1 MLGSRVPAVFWAG
14 ICVLGVSACASQLPV
29 PSPTDAQ
36 RASHLWP
43 GTSQQDL
50 ADGRE
55 LFVNRCSSC
64 HTLPMPQQFRQAE
77 WPRFVDEMAQ
87 VANLDQPEREKVTR
101 YLVVMSPP

>member
-1 MLGSRVPAVFWAG
+1 MLGSRVSAVSLAV
-14 ICVLGVSACASQLPV
+14 ICALGAWACASRLPV
-29 PSPTDAQ
+29 PGPNDAQ

-87 VANLDQPEREKVTR
+87 VANLDRPQRDKVTR